1 MKISYGITVHN
12 EAEELQKLL
21 DALQKNI
28 DEEDEIV
35 VCVDGDDEKVE
46 AVLGEFLSEHN
57 AIVYKRKLEKDFAA
71 HKNSVIENSSG
82 DYIFHIDADEYPNE
96 ILLQQL
102 KPILEINDVD
112 LIWIP
117 RVNTID
123 GMTQEDIQRWGWR
136 VTEKGWVNYPDYQA
150 RVFRNHKDI
159 RWTRPLHE
167 YITGCKTYS
176 HLPPQEELSLYHP
189 KTIEKQTQQNM
200 FYNQNFSREMNV
212 RNGVKKNFE
221 PISLDYFLNME
232 LAEGGGGKEVIK
244 NNNQLKTVK
253 DVYKFYSSNEN
264 IKLAKDK
271 LNPKNWQYFN
281 CMLAEFRKDV
291 ADHHE
296 LGWDKMTEDYYNS
309 LELMS
314 DEELELFLRQNP
326 VEFDNGFIKHSY
338 HRACAMI
345 GRLIKGK
352 PYIPFYMEREKI
364 YNIPWKND
372 NKIRTPNPLYNI
384 KSLSQLDGFDRSQ
397 YCLTQSSILALMGI
411 RTNDD
416 VDIIMN
422 SNFRQSI
429 GIGNQHFKS
438 GNVEIFSSNYD
449 KFMINGAKND
459 DDLIENYTL
468 VFEGYRFLEPR
479 FYFSRK
485 NKLTDK
491 DKSDWEGIRKFFEM
505 GSHKGYPFNQLTEE
519 QWGVQYI

>member
-1 MKISYGITVHN
+1 MVVVKKLVKNNGSLKTVRDVV
-12 EAEELQKLL
+12 EFYSS
-21 DALQKNI
+21 DKNI
-28 DEEDEIV
+28 D
-35 VCVDGDDEKVE
+35 
-46 AVLGEFLSEHN
+46 
-57 AIVYKRKLEKDFAA
+57 
-71 HKNSVIENSSG
+71 
-82 DYIFHIDADEYPNE
+82 
-96 ILLQQL
+96 
-102 KPILEINDVD
+102 
-112 LIWIP
+112 
-117 RVNTID
+117 
-123 GMTQEDIQRWGWR
+123 
-136 VTEKGWVNYPDYQA
+136 
-150 RVFRNHKDI
+150 
-159 RWTRPLHE
+159 
-167 YITGCKTYS
+167 
-176 HLPPQEELSLYHP
+176 
-189 KTIEKQTQQNM
+189 
-200 FYNQNFSREMNV
+200 
-212 RNGVKKNFE
+212 
-221 PISLDYFLNME
+221 
-232 LAEGGGGKEVIK
+232 
-244 NNNQLKTVK
+244 
-253 DVYKFYSSNEN
+253 
-264 IKLAKDK
+264 LAKNT
-271 LNPKNWQYFN
+271 LNPNNWQYFN

-314 DEELELFLRQNP
+314 DEELELFLKQNP

-345 GRLIKGK
+345 GRLLKGK

-411 RTNDD
+411 RSNDD

-422 SNFRQSI
+422 SNFRQNI

-438 GNVEIFSSNYD
+438 GNVEIFSPNYD

-485 NKLTDK
+485 IKIQKKTNK
-491 DKSDWEGIRKFFEM
+491 WYQKFFRKPQRINLQMNNGE
-505 GSHKGYPFNQLTEE
+505 
-519 QWGVQYI
+519 

>member
-1 MKISYGITVHN
+1 VVEFYSS
-12 EAEELQKLL
+12 
-21 DALQKNI
+21 DKNI
-28 DEEDEIV
+28 D
-35 VCVDGDDEKVE
+35 
-46 AVLGEFLSEHN
+46 
-57 AIVYKRKLEKDFAA
+57 
-71 HKNSVIENSSG
+71 
-82 DYIFHIDADEYPNE
+82 
-96 ILLQQL
+96 
-102 KPILEINDVD
+102 
-112 LIWIP
+112 
-117 RVNTID
+117 
-123 GMTQEDIQRWGWR
+123 
-136 VTEKGWVNYPDYQA
+136 
-150 RVFRNHKDI
+150 
-159 RWTRPLHE
+159 
-167 YITGCKTYS
+167 
-176 HLPPQEELSLYHP
+176 
-189 KTIEKQTQQNM
+189 
-200 FYNQNFSREMNV
+200 
-212 RNGVKKNFE
+212 
-221 PISLDYFLNME
+221 
-232 LAEGGGGKEVIK
+232 
-244 NNNQLKTVK
+244 
-253 DVYKFYSSNEN
+253 
-264 IKLAKDK
+264 LAKNT
-271 LNPKNWQYFN
+271 LNPNNWQYFN

-314 DEELELFLRQNP
+314 DEELELFLKQNP

-345 GRLIKGK
+345 GRLLKGK
-352 PYIPFYMEREKI
+352 PYIPFYMEKEKI

-411 RTNDD
+411 RSNDD
-416 VDIIMN
+416 VDIVMN
-422 SNFRQSI
+422 SSFRQSI

-438 GNVEIFSSNYD
+438 GNVEIFSPNYD

-519 QWGVQYI
+519 QWGIQYI